1 MNHNCLNLALAMAVG
16 FLCNACTHEAII
28 PDGKNVT
35 VQREPVNSKCAEIG
49 KVQGSVATT
58 TGTIEQAIEDMKLDA
73 SRQGANYV
81 HMESTGAM
89 GTSVS
94 GIAYHCP

>member
-1 MNHNCLNLALAMAVG
+1 MNRNSINLALALVVG
-16 FLCNACTHEAII
+16 FLCNACSHEALV
-28 PDGKNVT
+28 PDAKNVT
-35 VQREPVNSKCAEIG
+35 VQREPVNAKCVEIG

-73 SRQGANYV
+73 SRRGANYV